1 MKFIYEPPVVE
12 TNSLIIE
19 GIIATSR
26 SAGIT
31 VSLEEMEP
39 VTLGDDGYGN
49 NDILLNF

>member
-1 MKFIYEPPVVE
+1 MKMIYEPPVVE
-12 TNSLIIE
+12 TSRVIIE
-19 GIIATSR
+19 GIIAVSR
-26 SAGIT
+26 TGIT